1 MGVNKHFV
9 VFYGGPY
16 SLEKQA
22 EGIAVNQ
29 AVIYGYCEK
38 CGCLKRCASDTT
50 FHPPFFTWCMRKKAE
65 IIASLKTGG
74 DGQ

>member
-9 VFYGGPY
+9 VFDGGPY

-29 AVIYGYCEK
+29 AVIYGHCDNCSFLKK
-38 CGCLKRCASDTT
+38 CATDTT
-50 FHPPFFTWCMRKKAE
+50 FRPPFFAWCARKKAE

-74 DGQ
+74 AT